1 MKLALSLQKGSN
13 YSSPADL
20 QIPVYSVIFKATFTD
35 IFNKSAQNILQSVWY
50 FSRLSIFLEGK
61 GSVKG
66 GESRASIKRMSGARE
81 RKQRERENQPKQLV

>member
-1 MKLALSLQKGSN
+1 MQFALSLQKGSN
-13 YSSPADL
+13 YSSAVDL
-20 QIPVYSVIFKATFTD
+20 QIPVYSVIFEAPFTD

-66 GESRASIKRMSGARE
+66 GESRASIKIMSGARE